1 MVLKLDVPHS
11 TPLQLRTLMDLSRA
25 SVHFKARIRVRNGK
39 TDVNPKNLAEMV
51 TLLDAGD
58 HDLEISAEGE
68 DAYRALRS
76 LHSLITGIPI

>member
-1 MVLKLDVPHS
+1 MLLKLEVPHVS
-11 TPLQLRTLMDLSRA
+11 PLQLRTLLDLSRA
-25 SVHFKARIRVRNGK
+25 SVQFKAKIRIRNGK
-39 TDVNPKNLAEMV
+39 TEVNPKNLSEMV

-76 LHSLITGIPI
+76 LHSLVTGIPV